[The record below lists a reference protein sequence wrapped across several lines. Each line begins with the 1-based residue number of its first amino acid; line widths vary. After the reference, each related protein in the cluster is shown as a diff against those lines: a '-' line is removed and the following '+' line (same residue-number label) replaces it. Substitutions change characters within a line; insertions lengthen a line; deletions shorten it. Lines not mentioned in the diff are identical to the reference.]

1 MSWKKT
7 DLERLKAASL
17 TDRLRR
23 SQVPARYGAQSAQAS
38 KREQRRIDK
47 AQEKEIAA
55 LVALREAAWN
65 AGDLVAYGNLLTEDA
80 DIVSATG
87 RAARGREA
95 LLALYA
101 EQRAGALA
109 GARTRT
115 RVAHVRFLA
124 PEVALADVDYEM
136 QGGSVEAIRRGSMA
150 FVLRKGGASW
160 RIAAIRSLPGVKF

>member
-23 SQVPARYGAQSAQAS
+23 SQIPARYGAQSAEAS

-55 LVALREAAWN
+55 LIALREAAWN
-65 AGDLVAYGNLLTEDA
+65 AGDVAAYGNLLTEDA
-80 DIVSATG
+80 DILSATG
-87 RAARGREA
+87 RTARGREA
-95 LLALYA
+95 LLALYS
-101 EQRAGALA
+101 EQRAGPLA

-115 RVAHVRFLA
+115 RLANVKFLS
-124 PEVALADVDYEM
+124 PDVALADVDYEM
-136 QGGSVEAIRRGSMA
+136 QGGDADGMRRGTMA
-150 FVLRKGGASW
+150 FIVCKVGGNW
-160 RIAAIRSLPGVKF
+160 RISAVRSIPRR